1 MTKNKKTPN
10 AEPKLSL
17 AQSYVG
23 LVCRNL
29 ETSTVA
35 QSHQAPWRTTRTQ
48 KDERTRFL
56 RETLVRSSHIP
67 NRFPDITATMPERN
81 EPSALALTE
90 NHTVATSVCTNF
102 YTGTGRTYTQD
113 R

>member
-10 AEPKLSL
+10 AEPKWSL

-23 LVCRNL
+23 FVCRNR

-48 KDERTRFL
+48 NDDRARVL
-56 RETLVRSSHIP
+56 RETFVRSSHIP
-67 NRFPDITATMPERN
+67 NRFPEITATMPERK

-90 NHTVATSVCTNF
+90 NHTISRSVFATSAP
-102 YTGTGRTYTQD
+102 RTEDTHTQD